1 MKKGTN
7 QTSNWNLGGFQISRD
22 EILESNFYLYKIQNM
37 NEIFLILF
45 LKLLLFQECEIIAR
59 MTFNL

>member
-37 NEIFLILF
+37 YEIFLILF